1 MVIATYNQM
10 YACNGLSLQES
21 LCVNLWHI
29 LKEYDKIAKIAD
41 IKATADTIKKLKPDV
56 IGVGEVLGNLQRK
69 ELIDKLKIQGFKSFH
84 VGFGHRLTP
93 KYGKVET
100 LLATRLPSTRIFYTD
115 PKVPAKPGFG
125 GGIVGAHIK
134 SKNMYI
140 FQVHMAFYYG
150 KRFLVYE
157 KQLNEALA
165 KIMSIHKKG
174 PKAKIVIMGDF
185 NATYTQ
191 LARDFF
197 LLKNLTRLSPDT
209 PTCSLTAF
217 FKHFFNKSI
226 DHMLGI
232 NLKVKKTGTMSAR
245 SDHKLLWIEV

>member
-1 MVIATYNQM
+1 MIIATYNQM
-10 YACNGLSLQES
+10 YACNGLSLKES
-21 LCVNLWHI
+21 FYVNLWHI
-29 LKEYDKIAKIAD
+29 RKEYDKIAKIAD
-41 IKATADTIKKLKPDV
+41 INATANTIKKLKPDM
-56 IGVGEVLGNLQRK
+56 IGIGEVLGSLQRK
-69 ELIDKLKIQGFKSFH
+69 ELINNLKIQGFKSFH

-125 GGIVGAHIK
+125 GGIVGAHIR

-150 KRFLVYE
+150 KRFLVYK
-157 KQLNEALA
+157 KQLNSALA
-165 KIMSIHKKG
+165 KIMAIYKKD

-185 NATYTQ
+185 NATYKQ
-191 LARDFF
+191 LSRDF
-197 LLKNLTRLSPDT
+197 LALKRLERLSPEVA
-209 PTCSLTAF
+209 TCSLTAF
-217 FKHFFNKSI
+217 FKYFFNKAI
-226 DHMLGI
+226 DHMSGI
-232 NLKVKKTGTMSAR
+232 NLKVKKTGTINAR